1 MLEMKHLLNVCADVK
16 PTIRS
21 SLNGMRALTFKKN
34 FRVSSSRRDTLRSL
48 CDSLGFGLAFETLN
62 AFDALWKRLP
72 SMKSGTSSETQVR
85 DVLTVAR
92 EPDQMC
98 LAYLSGIVPGTTN
111 AKEDYEQITNAARKM
126 PLLFGPS
133 WLPTNTVAITS
144 TVCAQALRALFHPFI
159 QSIN

>member
-21 SLNGMRALTFKKN
+21 SLNGMRALTFKKHV
-34 FRVSSSRRDTLRSL
+34 RVSSSRRDTLRSL

-92 EPDQMC
+92 DPDQMC
-98 LAYLSGIVPGTTN
+98 LPYLSGIVPGTTN
-111 AKEDYEQITNAARKM
+111 AKEDYEQIRTLREKCRYYS
-126 PLLFGPS
+126 PS
-133 WLPTNTVAITS
+133 WRSTNTVAITS
-144 TVCAQALRALFHPFI
+144 TVCAQALSALFHPFI